1 MPTAK
6 NKNLD
11 KVLEKEIFADLL
23 RYFKRIDSRE
33 DLDLFFNKLIT
44 PTEKIMIFRRLT
56 AMKLIKQG
64 KKYRQIRKMYDIS
77 NDVISKA
84 SETLK
89 GKGYKKNPNRKK
101 KYSSLGSDK
110 KRFKPFTRKY
120 KGAESIVN
128 IFDYL

>member
-1 MPTAK
+1 MRRAK

-11 KVLEKEIFADLL
+11 KIIEKEIYADLL
-23 RYFKRIDSRE
+23 RYFKRVNSHE

-44 PTEKIMIFRRLT
+44 LAEKNMILRRLA

-64 KKYRQIRKMYDIS
+64 KKYRQIRKIYDIS

-89 GKGYKKNPNRKK
+89 GKGYGKNPDRKK
-101 KYSSLGSDK
+101 KYSSFSSGK

-120 KGAESIVN
+120 KGAENIIN